1 MTAEVKW
8 KLRTAATW
16 AVILLTAAAL
26 VLAVFRLPDW
36 RRNRENRMALRTHWE
51 EVLRFN
57 EETGS
62 AMLWAFDYAD
72 IFAEDN
78 SWESLLK
85 ARAACTAAMVHLQQ
99 MSVPEFTLTEEQYNA
114 LADAGIEVDVVE
126 VEYGNLPNTLSQRLV
141 TLGNLNN
148 MLTDD
153 IFLTANAD
161 KLPDWIASSRE
172 TLQITNAYLC
182 ITTNY
187 LQVQMGRKDI
197 WEGLPEKYPHLSE
210 SMGEWRGSTEQL
222 MADCDAVLDRLE
234 AQADSAAEYVGI
246 SEYTLKVVQETVE
259 SGNLERLAARIH
271 EPEGV
276 PAHYPVPQ
284 WLGTDTFRFYLV
296 KEPETAE
303 LRMVSAGE
311 AIQAVPTA
319 CYIFSEGV
327 SREAVDAYA
336 QTLEQWNLEPYC
348 TWDEEARKQQVLVT
362 GESGSLLVE
371 WSQEQTVIC
380 LTEPVGCLLPELYL
394 MAMSME

>member
-1 MTAEVKW
+1 MTAEAKW
-8 KLRTAATW
+8 KLRAAAIW
-16 AVILLTAAAL
+16 AVILLTVAAL

-36 RRNRENRMALRTHWE
+36 RRNRENKTALSAHWE
-51 EVLRFN
+51 EVLRIN
-57 EETGS
+57 EETCRT
-62 AMLWAFDYAD
+62 MLWAFDYAE
-72 IFAEDN
+72 IFTEDN

-99 MSVPEFTLTEEQYNA
+99 LPLPEFTLTEEQYNA

-126 VEYGNLPNTLSQRLV
+126 VEYENLPNSLSQHLV

-153 IFLTANAD
+153 LYLKANAD

-172 TLQITNAYLC
+172 TVGIMNAYLC

-187 LQVQMGRKDI
+187 LQVQMGQKDI
-197 WEGLPEKYPHLSE
+197 WKGLPEKYPHLSA

-234 AQADSAAEYVGI
+234 AQADSAVEYVGI
-246 SEYTLKVVQETVE
+246 SDYTLKVVQETVE
-259 SGNLERLAARIH
+259 SGNLERLAAQIH

-276 PAHYPVPQ
+276 PVYYPVPQ
-284 WLGTDTFRFYLV
+284 WIGVDILRFYLV
-296 KEPETAE
+296 KDSETAE

-311 AIQAVPTA
+311 EIQTVPTA
-319 CYIFSEGV
+319 CCIFCEGV

-336 QTLEQWNLEPYC
+336 QTLEQWNLAPYC
-348 TWDEEARKQQVLVT
+348 TWDEETQKQQVFVP
-362 GESGSLLVE
+362 GESGNLLVE
-371 WSQEQTVIC
+371 WTQEGTVVN

-394 MAMSME
+394 MAMNVE